1 MYGLNVL
8 WQEIIW
14 PKLDMAVLS
23 SLGHSDWGKF
33 SLRLRGSW
41 AGSASFMNQQPVQVH
56 LCHGSEGLHTWKPQC
71 KPVSP
76 TLAIG
81 PALNGQSKFITG
93 LKATEQGLDSTA
105 AHLGGQTSKTGGR
118 VWAGEV

>member
-8 WQEIIW
+8 WLEISW
-14 PKLDMAVLS
+14 PKLDKPMLS
-23 SLGHSDWGKF
+23 SLGSSDWGKF

-41 AGSASFMNQQPVQVH
+41 AGSASFMDQQPVQVH
-56 LCHGSEGLHTWKPQC
+56 LCHGSDGLHTWKTQC
-71 KPVSP
+71 KPISP

-81 PALNGQSKFITG
+81 PALTGQSKFIAG
-93 LKATEQGLDSTA
+93 LKATEQGLDSIV
-105 AHLGGQTSKTGGR
+105 AHLGTSKTGSR